1 MSLTP
6 ERFYHETTRKM
17 VVLFGTLFNNITI
30 AKPDGEEVKVPLT
43 YSSKQKWY
51 EMMVQ
56 RVSHTLKH
64 EGDELQQDTE
74 AITFPRLAYILNSF
88 TYDSA
93 RKVSSR
99 NNIVQVNRRDKT
111 THKRVF
117 APVPYNLSFELYLI
131 SRTMHDG
138 LQVLEQILPF
148 FTPRL
153 SVTFDEIPEIGL
165 ERDVEVVL
173 NGVQFNSDYE
183 GEFQGFTTYSWTL
196 NFTVEANF
204 FGPIRNQKII
214 RKVKI
219 RHLTEPEDINNND
232 VVEQQIGTKAPK
244 ALYMDDWEYQMSRAR
259 PVWEEKFT

>member
-30 AKPDGEEVKVPLT
+30 AKPDGTEVKVPLT

-51 EMMVQ
+51 EKMIQ
-56 RVSHTLKH
+56 RITHTLKH
-64 EGDELQQDTE
+64 EGDEIQQDTE
-74 AITFPRLAYILNSF
+74 AITFPRLAYILQSF
-88 TYDSA
+88 NYDSA

-99 NNIVQVNRRDKT
+99 NNIVQLNRKDKT
-111 THKRVF
+111 VHKRVF

-173 NGVQFNSDYE
+173 NGVQFTPDFE
-183 GEFQGFTTYSWTL
+183 GDFQGITTYSWTL
-196 NFTVEANF
+196 SFTVEANF

-214 RKVKI
+214 RKVVVTPMTAPDDRDMVRSQI
-219 RHLTEPEDINNND
+219 HTPDPEDAFYNEEWEHA
-232 VVEQQIGTKAPK
+232 VKTAKVE
-244 ALYMDDWEYQMSRAR
+244 
-259 PVWEEKFT
+259 WEEKIT